1 MKLSYFIIG
10 VIGFVC
16 LIISPQQ
23 TKAQSPIPDTVKT
36 GIYVTSIHDIDF
48 KQKEYTINLWLW
60 MRYKNRDF
68 EFDKYLEVPNA
79 KSFTKLYTTIDSSGG
94 DYFMQMKLQCIMK
107 DNWSIQNFPFDRQ
120 RLWFS
125 IENSQFD
132 ASELVFA
139 RDTLGKNYDPR
150 FTLRGW
156 VIDSFVTSTSV

>member
-1 MKLSYFIIG
+1 MFAFLFIS
-10 VIGFVC
+10 
-16 LIISPQQ
+16 LQQ
-23 TKAQSPIPDTVKT
+23 TKGQPPVPDTVKT

-79 KSFTKLYTTIDSSGG
+79 KSVTKLYSTIDSSAC

-107 DNWSIQNFPFDRQ
+107 DNCSIKNFPFDRQ
-120 RLWFS
+120 RLWFT

-139 RDTLGKNYDPR
+139 RDTVSYTHLDVYKRQALGPP
-150 FTLRGW
+150 
-156 VIDSFVTSTSV
+156 

>member
-1 MKLSYFIIG
+1 LKQPHFKVCIIA
-10 VIGFVC
+10 FVLL
-16 LIISPQQ
+16 LISLHQS
-23 TKAQSPIPDTVKT
+23 KAQSPVPDTVKT

-68 EFDKYLEVPNA
+68 EFDKYLEIPNA
-79 KSFTKLYTTIDSSGG
+79 KSFTKLYTTIDSSSG

-132 ASELVFA
+132 ATELVFS
-139 RDTLGKNYDPR
+139 RDTLGKK
-150 FTLRGW
+150 
-156 VIDSFVTSTSV
+156 